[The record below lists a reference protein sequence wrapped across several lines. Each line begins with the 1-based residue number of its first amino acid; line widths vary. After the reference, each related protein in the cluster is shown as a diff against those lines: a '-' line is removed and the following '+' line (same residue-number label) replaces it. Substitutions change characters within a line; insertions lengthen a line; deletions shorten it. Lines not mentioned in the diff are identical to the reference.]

1 MRISSYSVIEKA
13 GIPDHRSMFDGLG
26 FLLLQEI
33 FFVVCL
39 TYGCLSS
46 WKRQMDI
53 HSWKQKMTYG
63 MILPVATVFA
73 VAFSIERGIF
83 MTRKSRKHQYTEG
96 LKSSAPVAVGYI
108 RLSVANKEECS
119 SIENQKFIIECWGE
133 QHQIP
138 ISHYYI
144 DNGFSGKRFDRPAFQ
159 EMIED
164 ILAGKINCVIVKNLS
179 RLGRDYII
187 TGYYIEVIFPINR
200 VRFVSVNDQFDTI
213 DGITNQERPYSSRI
227 RVPITN
233 AFNEQVSIEIKK
245 KMEATL
251 DMKAQ
256 QGIFIGPR
264 APFGYQKAE
273 DNHDQLIPDPKAA
286 IIVRKIFELA
296 ANGIGIT
303 AIVRYLN
310 EKEIPTPIQYA
321 RANGLSGNYDNGNG
335 NWNSRS
341 VKYIL
346 TNRTYTGMLVQGKE
360 KRVVSATH
368 EALVDTNT
376 FDAIQKSFQEKAFN
390 IAKHGQSTENILKGK
405 VICGCCGGKMQR
417 KHGTNHAD
425 WYFFTCITKNRL
437 GVDKCTG
444 MYVREEDVLRAI
456 YYQLKLYVKEHFIS
470 DSQYKQELMR
480 LNNKID
486 QSDSQ
491 YQEAFRNAVR
501 HYERFV
507 DGEISK
513 DEFRVVQDAA
523 NEKKVIRNDIIT
535 SKTAY
540 EKQYQVFR
548 KLLKASYKEITLSEI
563 MDCIN
568 EIIIYPN
575 KNITVKWAIEF

>member
-1 MRISSYSVIEKA
+1 MCIAIGNVDTFVAYAVCDCQCRKSHVDQQRNMRVSKLVEATNGYSLVEAKNDIWYDIA
-13 GIPDHRSMFDGLG
+13 SG
-26 FLLLQEI
+26 
-33 FFVVCL
+33 
-39 TYGCLSS
+39 YG
-46 WKRQMDI
+46 
-53 HSWKQKMTYG
+53 
-63 MILPVATVFA
+63 FA

-164 ILAGKINCVIVKNLS
+164 ILAGKINCVIVKDLS

-200 VRFVSVNDQFDTI
+200 VRFVSVNDQLDTI

-296 ANGIGIT
+296 ANDIGIT

-523 NEKKVIRNDIIT
+523 NEKKAIRNDIIT
-535 SKTAY
+535 NKTAY

>member
-1 MRISSYSVIEKA
+1 
-13 GIPDHRSMFDGLG
+13 
-26 FLLLQEI
+26 
-33 FFVVCL
+33 
-39 TYGCLSS
+39 
-46 WKRQMDI
+46 MDI

-164 ILAGKINCVIVKNLS
+164 ILAGKINCVIVKDLS

-200 VRFVSVNDQFDTI
+200 VRFVSVNDQLDTI

-286 IIVRKIFELA
+286 IIVRKIFELV

>member
-1 MRISSYSVIEKA
+1 MCIAIGNVDTFVAYAVCDCQCRKSHVDQQRNMRVSKLVEATNGYSLVEAKNDIWYDIA
-13 GIPDHRSMFDGLG
+13 SG
-26 FLLLQEI
+26 
-33 FFVVCL
+33 
-39 TYGCLSS
+39 YG
-46 WKRQMDI
+46 
-53 HSWKQKMTYG
+53 
-63 MILPVATVFA
+63 FA

-83 MTRKSRKHQYTEG
+83 MTRKSRKHQYTDG

-164 ILAGKINCVIVKNLS
+164 ILAGKINCVIVKDLS

-296 ANGIGIT
+296 ANDIGIT

-523 NEKKVIRNDIIT
+523 NEKKAIRNDIIT
-535 SKTAY
+535 NKTAY

-575 KNITVKWAIEF
+575 KNITIKWAIEF

>member
-1 MRISSYSVIEKA
+1 
-13 GIPDHRSMFDGLG
+13 
-26 FLLLQEI
+26 
-33 FFVVCL
+33 
-39 TYGCLSS
+39 
-46 WKRQMDI
+46 
-53 HSWKQKMTYG
+53 
-63 MILPVATVFA
+63 MILSVATVFA

-83 MTRKSRKHQYTEG
+83 MTRKSRKHQYTDG

-108 RLSVANKEECS
+108 RLSVANKEKCS
-119 SIENQKFIIECWGE
+119 STENQKFIIECWGE

-144 DNGFSGKRFDRPAFQ
+144 DNGFSGKRFDHPAFQ

-164 ILAGKINCVIVKNLS
+164 ILAGKINCVIVKALS

-296 ANGIGIT
+296 ANDIGIT

-310 EKEIPTPIQYA
+310 EKEIPTSIQYA

-360 KRVVSATH
+360 KRVVAATH

-405 VICGCCGGKMQR
+405 SFVG
-417 KHGTNHAD
+417 AAEE
-425 WYFFTCITKNRL
+425 
-437 GVDKCTG
+437 KCSVNMEPIMLIG
-444 MYVREEDVLRAI
+444 IFSPVLP
-456 YYQLKLYVKEHFIS
+456 
-470 DSQYKQELMR
+470 
-480 LNNKID
+480 
-486 QSDSQ
+486 
-491 YQEAFRNAVR
+491 
-501 HYERFV
+501 
-507 DGEISK
+507 
-513 DEFRVVQDAA
+513 
-523 NEKKVIRNDIIT
+523 
-535 SKTAY
+535 KT
-540 EKQYQVFR
+540 V
-548 KLLKASYKEITLSEI
+548 
-563 MDCIN
+563 
-568 EIIIYPN
+568 
-575 KNITVKWAIEF
+575 

>member
-1 MRISSYSVIEKA
+1 MLQAVHGWSSTYERLVKSQKFFSSY
-13 GIPDHRSMFDGLG
+13 LT
-26 FLLLQEI
+26 QE
-33 FFVVCL
+33 
-39 TYGCLSS
+39 
-46 WKRQMDI
+46 D
-53 HSWKQKMTYG
+53 
-63 MILPVATVFA
+63 
-73 VAFSIERGIF
+73 
-83 MTRKSRKHQYTEG
+83 
-96 LKSSAPVAVGYI
+96 
-108 RLSVANKEECS
+108 
-119 SIENQKFIIECWGE
+119 
-133 QHQIP
+133 
-138 ISHYYI
+138 
-144 DNGFSGKRFDRPAFQ
+144 
-159 EMIED
+159 
-164 ILAGKINCVIVKNLS
+164 LS

-200 VRFVSVNDQFDTI
+200 VRFVSVNDQLDTI

>member
-1 MRISSYSVIEKA
+1 
-13 GIPDHRSMFDGLG
+13 
-26 FLLLQEI
+26 
-33 FFVVCL
+33 
-39 TYGCLSS
+39 
-46 WKRQMDI
+46 MDI

-144 DNGFSGKRFDRPAFQ
+144 DN
-159 EMIED
+159 
-164 ILAGKINCVIVKNLS
+164 
-179 RLGRDYII
+179 
-187 TGYYIEVIFPINR
+187 
-200 VRFVSVNDQFDTI
+200 VSVNDQFDTI

-273 DNHDQLIPDPKAA
+273 YNHDQLIPDPKAA

>member
-1 MRISSYSVIEKA
+1 
-13 GIPDHRSMFDGLG
+13 
-26 FLLLQEI
+26 
-33 FFVVCL
+33 
-39 TYGCLSS
+39 
-46 WKRQMDI
+46 
-53 HSWKQKMTYG
+53 

-73 VAFSIERGIF
+73 VTFSIERGIF
-83 MTRKSRKHQYTEG
+83 MARKSRKHKYKEE
-96 LKSSAPVAVGYI
+96 LKFLSSVAVGYI
-108 RLSVANKEECS
+108 RLSVANKEESS

-133 QHQIP
+133 QQQIP
-138 ISHYYI
+138 MSHYYI
-144 DNGFSGKRFDRPAFQ
+144 DNGFSGKFYDRPAFQ
-159 EMIED
+159 EMIQD
-164 ILAGKINCVIVKNLS
+164 ILSGNINCVVVKDLS
-179 RLGRDYII
+179 RLGRNYIS
-187 TGYYIEVIFPINR
+187 TGYYIEVLFPSNG

-213 DGITNQERPYSSRI
+213 DGITNQKNPYSSKI
-227 RVPITN
+227 RMPITN

-256 QGIFIGPR
+256 HGIFIGPR

-296 ANGIGIT
+296 ANGIGMT
-303 AIVRYLN
+303 TIVRYLN

-321 RANGLSGNYDNGNG
+321 RSNGLSGNYDNGNG
-335 NWNSRS
+335 NWNGRS

-360 KRVVSATH
+360 RRVVSATH

-417 KHGTNHAD
+417 KRGTNHAD

-456 YYQLKLYVKEHFIS
+456 YYQLKLHVKEHFIS
-470 DSQYKQELMR
+470 DSQYQQELLH
-480 LNNKID
+480 LNNGIN

-491 YQEAFRNAVR
+491 YQEIFRNAIH
-501 HYERFV
+501 HYEMFV
-507 DGEISK
+507 DGKISK
-513 DEFRVVQDAA
+513 DEFRAVQDAA
-523 NEKKVIRNDIIT
+523 NEKKAIWNDILT

-540 EKQYQVFR
+540 EKQYHVFR
-548 KLLKASYKEITLSEI
+548 KLLKASYKEIALSEI
-563 MDCIN
+563 IDCID
-568 EIIIYPN
+568 EITICQN
-575 KNITVKWAIEF
+575 KNITVKWAIAQ

>member
-1 MRISSYSVIEKA
+1 M
-13 GIPDHRSMFDGLG
+13 
-26 FLLLQEI
+26 
-33 FFVVCL
+33 
-39 TYGCLSS
+39 
-46 WKRQMDI
+46 
-53 HSWKQKMTYG
+53 
-63 MILPVATVFA
+63 
-73 VAFSIERGIF
+73 
-83 MTRKSRKHQYTEG
+83 
-96 LKSSAPVAVGYI
+96 
-108 RLSVANKEECS
+108 
-119 SIENQKFIIECWGE
+119 
-133 QHQIP
+133 
-138 ISHYYI
+138 
-144 DNGFSGKRFDRPAFQ
+144 
-159 EMIED
+159 
-164 ILAGKINCVIVKNLS
+164 
-179 RLGRDYII
+179 
-187 TGYYIEVIFPINR
+187 
-200 VRFVSVNDQFDTI
+200 
-213 DGITNQERPYSSRI
+213 
-227 RVPITN
+227 PITN

-256 QGIFIGPR
+256 HGIFIGPR

-296 ANGIGIT
+296 ANGIGMT

-321 RANGLSGNYDNGNG
+321 RSNGLSGNYDNGNG
-335 NWNSRS
+335 SWNSRS

-417 KHGTNHAD
+417 KRGTNHAD

-437 GVDKCTG
+437 GADKCTG

-470 DSQYKQELMR
+470 DSQYKQELIR
-480 LNNKID
+480 LNNEID
-486 QSDSQ
+486 HSDSQ
-491 YQEAFRNAVR
+491 YQEIFRNAVH
-501 HYERFV
+501 HYEMFV
-507 DGEISK
+507 DGKINK
-513 DEFRVVQDAA
+513 DEFRAVQDAA
-523 NEKKVIRNDIIT
+523 NEKKAIRDNIIA
-535 SKTAY
+535 SKMAY

-548 KLLKASYKEITLSEI
+548 KLLKASYKEIALDEI
-563 MDCIN
+563 MDCIDK
-568 EIIIYPN
+568 ITICPN